1 MRNSALA
8 LFAAITLAAS
18 LAHAQEWY
26 AGFGAGQ
33 GKIDGYPLPV
43 QSSADSSGGTLTSF
57 SYSPL
62 TGNDTMFTARL
73 GARLHRNLAIEAGY
87 FRFGDYT
94 YYSVP
99 VTGGGITQFTARARS
114 GGAALVGLL
123 PVGQLDLYAR
133 AGYARTEVKSE
144 EGVVTGSAKFNEA
157 YYGAGA
163 RWNITREA
171 GLFAE
176 YQRHDKLELDGY
188 FVGLDWR
195 F

>member
-8 LFAAITLAAS
+8 IFAATTLAAG
-18 LAHAQEWY
+18 LVHAQEWY

-33 GKIDGYPLPV
+33 GTIDGYRLPV
-43 QSSADSSGGTLTSF
+43 QSSAEQNGGVLTSF
-57 SYSPL
+57 SFSPL
-62 TGNDTMFTARL
+62 VGHDTMLTARL

-94 YYSVP
+94 FDSAP
-99 VTGGGITQFTARARS
+99 INGGVQPFTASARS
-114 GGAALVGLL
+114 GGVALVGLV

-133 AGYARTEVKSE
+133 GGYARTEIKSE
-144 EGVVTGSAKFNEA
+144 AGLVTARERFNEA
-157 YYGAGA
+157 YYGGGA

-171 GLFAE
+171 GLFVE
-176 YQRHDKLELDGY
+176 YQRHQKLELDG
-188 FVGLDWR
+188 FFAGFDWR